1 MIVSCGILQFYSIV
15 HGTKHVLKI
24 NQSGDLKFSKKF
36 VRRKASGMRAG
47 LGLIEL
53 NHLGHDESH
62 FLCKKHRKED
72 CKELRTAERKYIS
85 ALIGEL
91 LLPPSLSP
99 SFSIFTCWAFE
110 SNKFKNVHIPLS
122 HSLTISRAL
131 YLNKIQSKE
140 NSHNRAYCHSPR
152 PALQYR

>member
-1 MIVSCGILQFYSIV
+1 MFLLCQIVQPNITVACRMIVSCGILQFYSIV

-62 FLCKKHRKED
+62 FCAKSTEKKIVKNS
-72 CKELRTAERKYIS
+72 ERPNVNIF
-85 ALIGEL
+85 L
-91 LLPPSLSP
+91 L
-99 SFSIFTCWAFE
+99 
-110 SNKFKNVHIPLS
+110 
-122 HSLTISRAL
+122 
-131 YLNKIQSKE
+131 
-140 NSHNRAYCHSPR
+140 
-152 PALQYR
+152 